1 MAGARGKRRRVVRRS
16 DAENIDRSMDS
27 PRHGFEDAE
36 TRPDDRHV
44 ELDGQDVGED
54 ATAESPEEL
63 LEQERPP
70 HHGG

>member
-1 MAGARGKRRRVVRRS
+1 MTGARGKRRRVVRRS

-27 PRHGFEDAE
+27 PWHGFEDAE

-44 ELDGQDVGED
+44 ELDGNGGE
-54 ATAESPEEL
+54 AEEGAESAEEL
-63 LEQERPP
+63 LKQERPP